1 MQLPMD
7 AIMIAAGIM
16 ALLFTPM
23 LAYLVMWATGS
34 NGDAGGNRPE
44 PPQTNR
50 SNRTIPGSDRGSD

>member
-1 MQLPMD
+1 MSLPLD
-7 AIMIAAGIM
+7 AIMIAAGIL

-34 NGDAGGNRPE
+34 KGDSGGDRPE

-50 SNRTIPGSDRGSD
+50 PNRTIPGSDRRSD